1 LTRDNDVWKK
11 GDDIMAPYTF
21 PYLSPHQSRQREPT
35 EWELNLADAIEGAF
49 SKGAH
54 ELDAL
59 VAALNTSRV
68 RPQGGGQWTS
78 ENFTALMHELGG

>member
-1 LTRDNDVWKK
+1 MET
-11 GDDIMAPYTF
+11 IMVTYTF
-21 PYLSPHQSRQREPT
+21 PYLSPHQSREREPT

-59 VAALNTSRV
+59 VAALNASRV
-68 RPQGGGQWTS
+68 RPQGGGKWTS
-78 ENFTALMHELGG
+78 ENFTALMRDLGG

>member
-1 LTRDNDVWKK
+1 
-11 GDDIMAPYTF
+11 MAPYTF